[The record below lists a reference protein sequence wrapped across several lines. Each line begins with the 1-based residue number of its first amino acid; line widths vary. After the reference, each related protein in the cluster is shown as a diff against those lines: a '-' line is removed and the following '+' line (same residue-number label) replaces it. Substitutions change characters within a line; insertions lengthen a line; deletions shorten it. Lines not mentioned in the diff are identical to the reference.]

1 MRSHNNTA
9 VVLTDADAARRC
21 LQKQWWSA
29 RLLTMWDAVSRLL
42 WGAEPEPEPEPQLDE
57 EDQSLTAP
65 SSGGKGP
72 PRLQNRFAM

>member
-1 MRSHNNTA
+1 MNNNTA

-42 WGAEPEPEPEPQLDE
+42 WGAEPEPEPEPEPQLDE

-65 SSGGKGP
+65 SSGGTARKGP
-72 PRLQNRFAM
+72 PH